1 MGLFTTRQLLGY
13 TEQKV
18 KFRALFLELFFRR
31 TVNFHTEEVMLDKI
45 TGKTPVAAYVS
56 PVVEG
61 KVLRHR
67 GGETRVL
74 RPGYV
79 KPKHEFNYQQ
89 AVERLPGEDP
99 AQLNDPAY
107 RRLRIITDNLKQEE
121 HAIVQVEEMQ
131 AVNAVLYGKY
141 TMEGDQFEKIEVDF
155 GRSTKNNIT
164 QGSGKEWSKQDRD
177 TFDPTHD
184 LDLYCDQAS
193 GLVNIAIMD
202 GTVWRL
208 LNGFKL
214 FREKLDTRRGS
225 NSQLETAVKDL
236 GAVVSF
242 KGYYGDLYHCG
253 GKNVLCGRGRY
264 RKTLS
269 A

>member
-1 MGLFTTRQLLGY
+1 
-13 TEQKV
+13 
-18 KFRALFLELFFRR
+18 
-31 TVNFHTEEVMLDKI
+31 
-45 TGKTPVAAYVS
+45 
-56 PVVEG
+56 
-61 KVLRHR
+61 
-67 GGETRVL
+67 
-74 RPGYV
+74 
-79 KPKHEFNYQQ
+79 
-89 AVERLPGEDP
+89 
-99 AQLNDPAY
+99 Y

-141 TMEGDQFEKIEVDF
+141 TMEGDQFDTVEVDF
-155 GRSTKNNIT
+155 GRSEGNNIE
-164 QGSGKEWSKQDRD
+164 QADGKKWSEQDRD

-184 LDLYCDQAS
+184 IDLYCDQAS

-242 KGYYGDLYHCG
+242 KGYYGDLAIVVAKTSYVAEDG
-253 GKNVLCGRGRY
+253 TEKRYLPEGMLVLGNTAAEGIRCYGAIKDAQALSEGVVASSRY
-264 RKTLS
+264 PKHWLTVGDPSCEFTMTQS
-269 A
+269 APLMVLPDPDEFVVVQVK

>member
-99 AQLNDPAY
+99 SQLNDPAY

-141 TMEGDQFEKIEVDF
+141 TMEGDQFEKLRSILA
-155 GRSTKNNIT
+155 GRRRITSLRVVVRSGQNRIVTRSILHMILTST
-164 QGSGKEWSKQDRD
+164 
-177 TFDPTHD
+177 
-184 LDLYCDQAS
+184 A
-193 GLVNIAIMD
+193 
-202 GTVWRL
+202 
-208 LNGFKL
+208 
-214 FREKLDTRRGS
+214 TRP
-225 NSQLETAVKDL
+225 AVL
-236 GAVVSF
+236 
-242 KGYYGDLYHCG
+242 
-253 GKNVLCGRGRY
+253 
-264 RKTLS
+264 
-269 A
+269 

>member
-155 GRSTKNNIT
+155 GRSTKNNII

-177 TFDPTHD
+177 TFDPTYDID
-184 LDLYCDQAS
+184 LFCDQAS

-202 GTVWRL
+202 GTWRATL
-208 LNGFKL
+208 HIEVFLPAQVPDDIHRICRLAPFLPHAL
-214 FREKLDTRRGS
+214 FS
-225 NSQLETAVKDL
+225 
-236 GAVVSF
+236 
-242 KGYYGDLYHCG
+242 GYPAGYAFFRADVRCTQPVFLRSGYPAG
-253 GKNVLCGRGRY
+253 N
-264 RKTLS
+264 TE
-269 A
+269 